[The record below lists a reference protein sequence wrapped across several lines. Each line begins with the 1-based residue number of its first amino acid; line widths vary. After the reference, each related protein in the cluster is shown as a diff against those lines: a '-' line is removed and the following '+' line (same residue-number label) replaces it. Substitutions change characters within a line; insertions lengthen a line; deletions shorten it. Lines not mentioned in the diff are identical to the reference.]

1 MERPGSERIRIT
13 YQLTL
18 PEGERA
24 EARARQIALE
34 QTVELPDGCYPD
46 GTEELVVGRL
56 EEVEELGGAR
66 CKLTLSYDPVLVGSE
81 TTQLLNLLFG
91 NVSMHPGT
99 LVTDLEL
106 PASVVGCF
114 PGPQHGIAGVRAAC
128 GGVENRPLL
137 CTAAKP
143 VGLSAVELA
152 RICGALA
159 RGGIDV
165 VKDDHG
171 VTDQVPAPFRER
183 VERCQAA
190 VLEAN
195 AETGGSTLYF
205 PNVTAPVSELA
216 ERLEWARSV
225 GCRGVLVSPFLTGL
239 DTVRWLAAGS
249 GMIVVTH
256 PTFSGALLTEG
267 HGVAPDV
274 MLGLVLRLLGADA
287 VIYVNA
293 GGRFPVSDTDCEAIN
308 ARLRQPYHGL
318 ARALPVLGGGVDVK
332 RVPHWIERYGADV
345 MFLIGSSLYAQGEVE
360 AAARGLVET
369 VSDRPFRRR
378 PGAAQ

>member
-1 MERPGSERIRIT
+1 MERLDSDRIQIT

-18 PEGERA
+18 REGERA
-24 EARARQIALE
+24 EVRARQIALE

-46 GTEELVVGRL
+46 GVEERVVGRI
-56 EEVEELGGAR
+56 EDIEDLGSAR
-66 CKLTLSYDPVLVGSE
+66 WELTLSYDPVLVGSE

-99 LVTDLEL
+99 LVTDLQL
-106 PASVVGCF
+106 PAALVERF

-128 GGVENRPLL
+128 GDAEDRPLL

-143 VGLSAVELA
+143 VGLSTDELA

-159 RGGIDV
+159 RGGVDV

-171 VTDQVPAPFRER
+171 VTDQALAPFRER

-190 VLEAN
+190 VSEAN
-195 AETGGSTLYF
+195 ASTGGSTLYF
-205 PNVTAPVSELA
+205 PNVTAPVSRLP
-216 ERLEWARSV
+216 ERLEWARSA

-239 DTVRWLAAGS
+239 DTVRWLAADG

-256 PTFSGALLTEG
+256 PTFSGALLAER
-267 HGVAPDV
+267 HGVAADV

-293 GGRFPVSDTDCEAIN
+293 GGRFPIGEAECQAIN

-318 ARALPVLGGGVDVK
+318 ARALPVPGGGVDVD
-332 RVPHWIERYGADV
+332 RVPRWIERYGTDL
-345 MFLIGSSLYAQGEVE
+345 MFLIGSSLYAQGDLE
-360 AAARGLVET
+360 AATRRLVQSVREQSRG
-369 VSDRPFRRR
+369 
-378 PGAAQ
+378 